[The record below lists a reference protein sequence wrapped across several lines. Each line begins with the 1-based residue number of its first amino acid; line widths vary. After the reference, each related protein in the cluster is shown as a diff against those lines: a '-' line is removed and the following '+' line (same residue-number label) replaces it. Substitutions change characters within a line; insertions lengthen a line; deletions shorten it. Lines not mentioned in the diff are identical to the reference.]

1 MKYQWE
7 VWLTLLLSG
16 SNGMILAKGQ
26 VSLIVKADINDAFK
40 MFLVCPQDQLFN
52 RYYGT
57 NNPQL
62 KWCTRVTHM

>member
-1 MKYQWE
+1 
-7 VWLTLLLSG
+7 
-16 SNGMILAKGQ
+16 MILAKGQ
-26 VSLIVKADINDAFK
+26 VSLIVKADINDAYK
-40 MFLVCPQDQLFN
+40 MFLVCLQDQLFN